1 MPPPSNP
8 PSFPERSAA
17 GVDGSF
23 SPANSGPNSRQT
35 SPPVVLSI
43 AGYDPS
49 AGAGVLADLKTFAA
63 VGVYGMA
70 CITALTVQSTQ
81 GVRKVIGLDA
91 GVLIETLDC
100 LAEDASI
107 DSIKVGMLGNAAVAR
122 AVVNWL
128 KQRKAIPVVLD
139 PILKSSFGKDLLDAG
154 GKDVLRQAW
163 LGRVD
168 WITPNLAEL
177 AVLTDTHMSVTRAET
192 EDAARVLQQMG
203 AERGNDALKVVVTGG
218 HADAP
223 DDLLLVGD
231 KFRWFPGKRVVTSS
245 THGTGCAFSSALAAR
260 IALGDEPKA
269 AVQAAK
275 EYVTGA
281 LQHATPLGKGAGP
294 LNHFWKTTSHT
305 SF

>member
-1 MPPPSNP
+1 LSPPSNP

-17 GVDGSF
+17 GAEGSF
-23 SPANSGPNSRQT
+23 SSAGSDPNSRQT

-107 DSIKVGMLGNAAVAR
+107 DSIKVGMLGNAVVAR

-128 KQRKAIPVVLD
+128 QQRKAVPVVLD
-139 PILKSSFGKDLLDAG
+139 PILKSSSGKDLLDAD

-163 LGRVD
+163 LGRAD

-177 AVLTDTHMSVTRAET
+177 AALAGTHLPVTRAET
-192 EDAARVLQQMG
+192 EDAARVLQRM
-203 AERGNDALKVVVTGG
+203 ATERGNAALKIVVTGG
-218 HADAP
+218 HGDAP
-223 DDLLLVGD
+223 DDLLLAGD
-231 KFRWFPGKRVVTSS
+231 EIRWFPGKRVETSS

-260 IALGDEPKA
+260 IALGDEPQA

-275 EYVTGA
+275 AYVAGA
-281 LQHATPLGKGAGP
+281 LQYATPLGKGAGP

-305 SF
+305 TF